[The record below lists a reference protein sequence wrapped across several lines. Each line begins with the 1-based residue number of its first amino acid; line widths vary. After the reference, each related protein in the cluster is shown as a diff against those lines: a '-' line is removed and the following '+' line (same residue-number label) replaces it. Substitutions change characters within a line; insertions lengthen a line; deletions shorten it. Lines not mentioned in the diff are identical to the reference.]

1 MCYGP
6 SVMSDG
12 AMTID
17 RVRRERL
24 TRQGLRRGAPRRP
37 LGEALS
43 SLVGVPMPVG
53 ASAALALFARGL
65 ITRRE
70 ELDAAWLQR
79 GELAAVPGP
88 RGMLWLC
95 ATADAPLLRS
105 FAVADHAAREARVA
119 SACALTARDLLG
131 ARDALREA
139 LASPR
144 RAEEL
149 RARLP
154 PALTRSLGTPGQRA
168 GAVTLAGLVLRGMWC
183 VGEVSRGPTSGRVDG
198 ENFLYSID
206 GYPRVTPNAAE
217 SVDLVAA
224 RWFTAHGPA
233 TAREFAAAFGI
244 AAGRAAAA
252 LKPLGLQA
260 SRVDEETLLA
270 PAQDEPAPWEA
281 DEVTMLGLRDPLTD
295 ANPSLSR
302 WADVTVA
309 RAAQMRH
316 LGPGPVV
323 IVRGEVVG
331 GWALDAEGHAVLR
344 VRSELDAAAREGLDQ
359 TRSALE
365 RFVASALGASPSLH
379 GTVLPRAL
387 PPITAEISGGL

>member
-1 MCYGP
+1 
-6 SVMSDG
+6 MSDG
-12 AMTID
+12 AVTID

-37 LGEALS
+37 LAEALAG
-43 SLVGVPMPVG
+43 LVGVPMPVG

-70 ELDAAWLQR
+70 DLDAAWLQR

-95 ATADAPLLRS
+95 AAADAPLLRS

-149 RARLP
+149 RAALP
-154 PALTRSLGTPGQRA
+154 PSMTRSLGTPGQRA

-183 VGEVSRGPTSGRVDG
+183 VGEVSRAPASGRLDG
-198 ENFLYSID
+198 ETFVDSIEPH
-206 GYPRVTPNAAE
+206 PRVTPNAAE

-224 RWFTAHGPA
+224 RWFAAHGPA
-233 TAREFAAAFGI
+233 SAKEFAAAFGI
-244 AAGRAAAA
+244 AAGRASAA

-260 SRVDEETLLA
+260 LRVDEETLLS
-270 PAQDEPAPWEA
+270 PSVDEPAPWA
-281 DEVTMLGLRDPLTD
+281 PDEVVLLGLRDPLTD
-295 ANPSLSR
+295 ANPSLGR
-302 WADVTVA
+302 WAEPTVA

-331 GWALDAEGHAVLR
+331 GWALDAASRVVLR
-344 VRSELDAAAREGLDQ
+344 VRGALDPAAQG
-359 TRSALE
+359 ALVEAGAATE
-365 RFVASALGASPSLH
+365 RFLASALGPSPSLH
-379 GTVLPRAL
+379 GTVVPRAL
-387 PPITAEISGGL
+387 PPLTAEISGGL

>member
-1 MCYGP
+1 
-6 SVMSDG
+6 
-12 AMTID
+12 MTID

-37 LGEALS
+37 LAEALS

-53 ASAALALFARGL
+53 ASAALALWARGL

-70 ELDAAWLQR
+70 ELDAAWLHR
-79 GELAAVPGP
+79 GEVAAVPGP

-95 ATADAPLLRS
+95 ASADAPLLRS

-119 SACALTARDLLG
+119 SSCALTARDLLG

-139 LASPR
+139 LSSPR

-149 RARLP
+149 RAMLP

-183 VGEVSRGPTSGRVDG
+183 VGEVTRAPASGRTDG
-198 ENFLYSID
+198 EAFVYSID
-206 GYPRVTPNAAE
+206 AHPRVTPNAAE

-233 TAREFAAAFGI
+233 TAKEFAAAFGI
-244 AAGRAAAA
+244 AAGRASAA
-252 LKPLGLQA
+252 LKPLGLGA
-260 SRVDEETLLA
+260 SRVDEEVLLS
-270 PAQDEPAPWEA
+270 PGGDEPAPWEA
-281 DEVTMLGLRDPLTD
+281 DEVVMLGLRDPLTD

-302 WADVTVA
+302 WAEASVA

-323 IVRGEVVG
+323 LVRGEVVG
-331 GWALDAEGHAVLR
+331 GWAIDAEGRAVLR
-344 VRSELDAAAREGLDQ
+344 VRGDLDVATRDALAITRAGLEG
-359 TRSALE
+359 
-365 RFVASALGASPSLH
+365 FVAVALGNAPALH
-379 GTVLPRAL
+379 GTVLPRGL
-387 PPITAEISGGL
+387 PPLTAEISGGL

>member
-1 MCYGP
+1 
-6 SVMSDG
+6 
-12 AMTID
+12 MTID

-24 TRQGLRRGAPRRP
+24 ARQGLRRGAPRRP
-37 LGEALS
+37 LVEALPA
-43 SLVGVPMPVG
+43 LVGVPMPVG

-70 ELDAAWLQR
+70 ELDAAWLHR

-131 ARDALREA
+131 ARDALRDA
-139 LASPR
+139 LATPR
-144 RAEEL
+144 RAEDL
-149 RARLP
+149 RAALS
-154 PALTRSLGTPGQRA
+154 PALTRSLGTPGLRA

-183 VGEVSRGPTSGRVDG
+183 VGEVSRAPVSGRVDG
-198 ENFLYSID
+198 ETYVYSID
-206 GYPRVTPNAAE
+206 AHPRVTPNAAE

-224 RWFTAHGPA
+224 RWFQAHGPA
-233 TAREFAAAFGI
+233 TAKEFAAAFGI

-260 SRVDEETLLA
+260 SRLDDETLLA
-270 PAQDEPAPWEA
+270 PAQDEPSPWA
-281 DEVTMLGLRDPLTD
+281 SDEVAMLGLRDPLTD

-302 WADVTVA
+302 WAEPIVA
-309 RAAQMRH
+309 RAVQMRH

-331 GWALDAEGHAVLR
+331 GWALDAEGRVVLR
-344 VRSELDAAAREGLDQ
+344 VRGELDTAAR
-359 TRSALE
+359 RALE
-365 RFVASALGASPSLH
+365 EARAALEAFVASALGPSPSLH

-387 PPITAEISGGL
+387 PPITTEISGGL

>member
-1 MCYGP
+1 
-6 SVMSDG
+6 MSD
-12 AMTID
+12 AAVTIE

-24 TRQGLRRGAPRRP
+24 TRQGLRRGAPPRG
-37 LGEALS
+37 LVEALS
-43 SLVGVPMPVG
+43 GLVGVPMPVG
-53 ASAALALFARGL
+53 VSAALALFARGL
-65 ITRRE
+65 IARRE
-70 ELDAAWLQR
+70 ELDAAWLHR
-79 GELAAVPGP
+79 GELTAVPGP

-95 ATADAPLLRS
+95 AVADAPLLRS

-149 RARLP
+149 RASLP
-154 PALTRSLGTPGQRA
+154 ASLTRSLGTSGQRA
-168 GAVTLAGLVLRGMWC
+168 GALTLAGLVLRGMWC
-183 VGEVSRGPTSGRVDG
+183 VGEVSRAPTSGRVDG
-198 ENFLYSID
+198 ETFVYGID
-206 GYPRVTPNAAE
+206 AHPRVTPNAAE

-224 RWFTAHGPA
+224 RWFIAHGPA
-233 TAREFAAAFGI
+233 TAKEFAAAFGI

-252 LKPLGLQA
+252 LKPLGLNA
-260 SRVDEETLLA
+260 LRVDDETLLT
-270 PAQDEPAPWEA
+270 PGGDEPAPWEA
-281 DEVTMLGLRDPLTD
+281 DEVAMLGLRDPLTD

-302 WADVTVA
+302 WAEPAVA

-323 IVRGEVVG
+323 LVRGEVVG
-331 GWALDAEGHAVLR
+331 GWALDAQARVVLR
-344 VRSELDAAAREGLDQ
+344 VRTELDPVARAALDQ
-359 TRSALE
+359 ACAALE
-365 RFVASALGASPSLH
+365 GFVASALGASPALH
-379 GTVLPRAL
+379 GTVVPRAL

>member
-1 MCYGP
+1 VCYGA
-6 SVMSDG
+6 SAMSDG

-37 LGEALS
+37 LVEAVS

-70 ELDAAWLQR
+70 ELDAAWLAR

-149 RARLP
+149 RTLLP

-183 VGEVSRGPTSGRVDG
+183 VGEVSRAPSSGRVDG
-198 ENFLYSID
+198 EVYVYGID
-206 GYPRVTPNAAE
+206 GHPRVTPNAAE

-233 TAREFAAAFGI
+233 TAKEFAAAFGI
-244 AAGRAAAA
+244 AAGRATAA
-252 LKPLGLQA
+252 LKSLGLRA
-260 SRVDEETLLA
+260 SRLDEETLLS
-270 PAQDEPAPWEA
+270 PEGDEPAPWEA
-281 DEVTMLGLRDPLTD
+281 DEVALLGLRDPLTD

-302 WADVTVA
+302 WAEVTVA

-323 IVRGEVVG
+323 MVRGEVVG
-331 GWALDAEGHAVLR
+331 GWALDAEGRVVLR
-344 VRSELDAAAREGLDQ
+344 VRGEVDAAARGSLAI
-359 TRSALE
+359 TGAALE
-365 RFVASALGASPSLH
+365 GFVASALGHAPALH

-387 PPITAEISGGL
+387 PPLTTEISGGL